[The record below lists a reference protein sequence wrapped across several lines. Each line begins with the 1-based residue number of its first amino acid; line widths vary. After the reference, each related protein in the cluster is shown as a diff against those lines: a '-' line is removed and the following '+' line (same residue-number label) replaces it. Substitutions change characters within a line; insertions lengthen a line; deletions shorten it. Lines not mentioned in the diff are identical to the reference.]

1 MKIEILGTGCAK
13 CHKLEEDVWDAVHE
27 LGIEA
32 LITNVQDIKRIMEYG
47 VMITPALVVDGEVK
61 MAGKS
66 PTKDEI
72 KKWLAGDKDIKTV
85 PSSGGCSGCGKC

>member
-32 LITNVQDIKRIMEYG
+32 LIINVQDIKEIMEYG

-61 MAGKS
+61 MAGKN

-72 KKWLAGDKDIKTV
+72 KKWLVGDKDIKTA
-85 PSSGGCSGCGKC
+85 PLSGGCSGCGKC